1 MQKTGYAI
9 VLIILGLIVMAFPLL
24 GVIPAA
30 VLTGF
35 VVLIFGLGLL
45 LSGISEMDTSMGV
58 GLIELIL
65 GIIALVLGIGIIV
78 NPALFAFIAG
88 LIVFIVGLFL
98 LIAGIMIVFTSDNND
113 WNGYVAII
121 IGILYMIVGNF
132 VSNPIYL
139 GILIGLWLLI
149 MGIMMLFQKD

>member
-45 LSGISEMDTSMGV
+45 LSGISEMDRQV
-58 GLIELIL
+58 W
-65 GIIALVLGIGIIV
+65 VLG
-78 NPALFAFIAG
+78 
-88 LIVFIVGLFL
+88 
-98 LIAGIMIVFTSDNND
+98 
-113 WNGYVAII
+113 
-121 IGILYMIVGNF
+121 
-132 VSNPIYL
+132 
-139 GILIGLWLLI
+139 
-149 MGIMMLFQKD
+149 